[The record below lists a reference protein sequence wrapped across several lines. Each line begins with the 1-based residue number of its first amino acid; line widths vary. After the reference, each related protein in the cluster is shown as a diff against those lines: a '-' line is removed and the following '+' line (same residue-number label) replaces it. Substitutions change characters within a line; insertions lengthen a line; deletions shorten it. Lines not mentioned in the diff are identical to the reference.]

1 MCQIRRKEDKFH
13 IGGYAA
19 EYSGHAS
26 EDVAKTILAKDLT
39 AIFERRFDSK
49 EYEIFEEDYI
59 VQEGEVKKAFGSVL
73 ASICFVTYVLPM
85 YTTSN

>member
-1 MCQIRRKEDKFH
+1 
-13 IGGYAA
+13 
-19 EYSGHAS
+19 
-26 EDVAKTILAKDLT
+26 LAKDLT

-59 VQEGEVKKAFGSVL
+59 IQEGEVRKAFGSVL